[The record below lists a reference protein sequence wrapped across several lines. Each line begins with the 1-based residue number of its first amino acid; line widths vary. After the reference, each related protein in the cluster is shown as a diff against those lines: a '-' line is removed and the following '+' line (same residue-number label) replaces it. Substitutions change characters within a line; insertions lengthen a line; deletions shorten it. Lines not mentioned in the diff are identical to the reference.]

1 MPIVTFMPDERSVEV
16 AEGENLLRAA
26 LLADIVVRASCGGDG
41 TCGKC
46 LMVIEAG
53 EVTALPSPRLSS
65 EQAQQG
71 YVLGC
76 KTTVHGDVTVRIP
89 EESRP
94 GKAPTAKGGTRRAVN
109 PVLSRQERVARLPR
123 HTSPPPVAKRL
134 VRMMPPDAT
143 DNINDASRVKLALK
157 RGHGIRDATISLP
170 ALRELPAVARAGD
183 WVVTAVAA
191 EPCDTMP
198 CVSGFQPGDTTAR
211 QYAVAVDIGTTT
223 VEVAVIDLNTGR
235 IVGQQAD
242 YNAQSCLGDDV
253 ISRIVASTKPDGLN
267 RLRDLAVSSVSE
279 LTLAALEQAEAAPDD
294 IVCYY
299 VAANTVMTHL
309 FLGIT
314 PEHIRSAP
322 YVPVCSS
329 FPWMRAHEL
338 GLPGCRTTRLYAMP
352 CPASWLGGD
361 IVAGVT
367 AAGIPWSE
375 KLTLFIDIGT
385 NGEIVLGNSEWLVSA
400 SCSAGPTF
408 EGGGVLHG
416 MRAADGA
423 IEQVRVDPATL
434 EPSFLTIG
442 ASKPQ
447 GICGSGLIDCVSE
460 LFLCGALDRSG
471 RFDNEID
478 SPHVRQGDHGP
489 EYVIAAGGSTAHGRD
504 IVLTENDVDALMRAK
519 AAIYAGIS
527 VLIESLDANIEDIEE
542 VVIAGGF
549 GRYLDLERI
558 MALGMVPELPADRF
572 IFLGNSSLLGASLVS
587 TSREVLRTAR
597 RTAEM
602 MTYLELSVNAGF
614 MDNYVSALFFPHTD
628 FTQFPVTEALR
639 AERSRAKAVR

>member
-16 AEGENLLRAA
+16 ADGENLLRAA
-26 LLADIVVRASCGGDG
+26 LLADIVVHASCGGAG

-46 LMVIEAG
+46 LMVIEGG
-53 EVTALPSPRLSS
+53 EVTALPSPRLTA
-65 EQAQQG
+65 EQAERG

-94 GKAPTAKGGTRRAVN
+94 GQAPAAKGGTRRAVN

-143 DNINDASRVKLALK
+143 DNINDASRVKLGLK

-170 ALRELPAVARAGD
+170 ALRELPTVAREGN

-198 CVSGFQPGDTTAR
+198 CVSGFQPGDTTDR
-211 QYAVAVDIGTTT
+211 QFAVAVDIGTTT
-223 VEVAVIDLNTGR
+223 VEVAVVDLNTGR

-242 YNAQSCLGDDV
+242 YNAQSRLGDDV
-253 ISRIVASTKPDGLN
+253 ISRIVASTKPGGLDQ
-267 RLRDLAVSSVSE
+267 LRDLVVSSVST
-279 LTLAALEQAEAAPDD
+279 LTVAALEQAKADAEDV
-294 IVCYY
+294 VCYY
-299 VAANTVMTHL
+299 VAGNTVMTHL

-314 PEHIRSAP
+314 PENIRSGP
-322 YVPVCSS
+322 YVPVASA
-329 FPWMRAHEL
+329 FPWMRANEI
-338 GLPGCRTTRLYAMP
+338 GLPGGRTTRLYAMP

-361 IVAGVT
+361 VVAGVT

-423 IEQVRVDPATL
+423 IEQVRVDANTL

-442 ASKPQ
+442 ASKPK

-460 LFLCGALDRSG
+460 LFLCGAIDRSG
-471 RFDNEID
+471 KFDMDIE
-478 SPHVRQGDHGP
+478 SPYVRRGEHGP
-489 EYVIAAGGSTAHGRD
+489 EYVIVTGSSTAHGRD
-504 IVLTENDVDALMRAK
+504 IVLTETDVDALMRAK
-519 AAIYAGIS
+519 AAIYAGIN
-527 VLIESLDANIEDIEE
+527 VLIESLDANIDDIDE

-558 MALGMVPELPADRF
+558 MALGMVPELPTNRF

-614 MDNYVSALFFPHTD
+614 MDNYISALFFPHTD
-628 FTQFPVTEALR
+628 YTQFPRTEALR
-639 AERSRAKAVR
+639 SERTRAKAVK